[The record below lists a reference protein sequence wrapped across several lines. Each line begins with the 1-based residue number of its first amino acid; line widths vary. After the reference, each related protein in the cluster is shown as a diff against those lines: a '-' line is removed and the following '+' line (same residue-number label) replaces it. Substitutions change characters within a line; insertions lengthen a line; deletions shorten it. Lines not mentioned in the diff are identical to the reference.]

1 MIDPVAVLFRLKP
14 GVTQAQLANWGTV
27 AESMVGRIPGL
38 ISLKAGQPL
47 PISVPRAKGFDMGLV
62 AVMESPEAVAS
73 YATHPVHVEFV
84 SRSSSVL
91 WRVCLNWLIRG
102 CRVSKM
108 REELCDDTLA
118 YDLEFEN

>member
-1 MIDPVAVLFRLKP
+1 MPVYHIVLFRLKP
-14 GVTQAQLANWGTV
+14 GVTQAQVANWATV

-62 AVMESPEAVAS
+62 AVMESPGAVAT
-73 YATHPVHVEFV
+73 YATHPVHLE
-84 SRSSSVL
+84 L
-91 WRVCLNWLIRG
+91 
-102 CRVSKM
+102 SKL